1 MCYILYRLEINW
13 KYLYTGNILMLTYT
27 QYVQRFKQTKFKDN
41 QTLFYVSKF
50 KFLYTFITPCK
61 IMILYIVE
69 GDSKKF
75 S

>member
-1 MCYILYRLEINW
+1 MCYILQIGDKLEIPIYW
-13 KYLYTGNILMLTYT
+13 KYIDAYLYT

-41 QTLFYVSKF
+41 QTLLYVSKF

-61 IMILYIVE
+61 IMILYVVE